1 MTFLSAAWLWLLVP
15 VAVLAGAYLYLQTRR
30 RHHAVR
36 FTNLDLLASVAP
48 RRPGW
53 RRHVPA
59 AVTALALV
67 SLVVA
72 LARPAH
78 DERVPKEAATIV
90 LAIDTSGS
98 MNATDVSPTR
108 LDAARN
114 AALDFV
120 DDLPD
125 RLDVGLV
132 AFSDSPQLLVAP
144 TDDRGEIRRGLHGLT
159 AGGGTAAGEGIETA
173 LVAIANAAPGVDVK
187 GSAAIVLLSDGA
199 STLGRPVEDAAAD
212 AEQDGVPVTTIVY
225 GTPDGTVEV
234 RGEIVPVPPDP
245 DTMRAVAETTGGASF
260 TAASAGQLRSV
271 YDDIGRRVGYV
282 TEQREIGMRFV
293 AAGVVLLMLALAG
306 ALVWSARML

>member
-1 MTFLSAAWLWLLVP
+1 VTFLSAAWLWLLVP
-15 VAVLAGAYLYLQTRR
+15 VALLAGAYVHLQRQR

-36 FTNLDLLASVAP
+36 FTNLELLASVAP

-59 AVTALALV
+59 AITALALV

-78 DERVPKEAATIV
+78 DERVPKQAATIM
-90 LAIDTSGS
+90 LAIDVSGS

-108 LDAARN
+108 LDAARS
-114 AALDFV
+114 AAVKFV
-120 DDLPD
+120 DGLPD
-125 RLDVGLV
+125 RLKVGLV
-132 AFSDSPQLLVAP
+132 AFSDSPRLLVPP
-144 TDDRGEIRRGLHGLT
+144 TTDGDAVKAGLKSLT

-199 STLGRPVEDAAAD
+199 STLGRPVESAAQDAKD
-212 AEQDGVPVTTIVY
+212 DGVPVNTIVY
-225 GTPDGTVEV
+225 GTADGTVEV
-234 RGEIVPVPPDP
+234 RGEVVPVPPDP
-245 DTMRAVAETTGGASF
+245 DTMRQVAETTGGTSF
-260 TAASAGQLRSV
+260 EAASASQLRSV
-271 YDDIGRRVGYV
+271 YEDIGRRVGFV

-293 AAGVVLLMLALAG
+293 AVGVVLLMVALAG